1 MSYEFNG
8 MDVIPSEAQ
17 GVVSAVA
24 GVLIVAAIVIV
35 LLAIVLYV
43 IKSLGLY
50 TIAKRRGIG
59 CAWLAWL
66 PVGCEWITGSIAD
79 QYRKVTRGK
88 ATIRRFII
96 VAVAIAG
103 IALSAF
109 TTSGLNENLAELQ
122 ELAEYA
128 ESFDQY
134 MYEEDVMYI
143 FEQLGELLSG
153 FALYA
158 ALSAVLSFISKV
170 YWHVCAGDV
179 FASCC
184 PNNAT
189 MMLVLSICL
198 PVLEP
203 FFFFCN
209 KEKDA
214 GMIPAGQPQAV
225 EPQVPV
231 TPAQTVA
238 AAPAAP
244 VQTVWE
250 APVEPAQPVFEASA
264 EPAQQPAWEATQPAA
279 EPWAA
284 ADVRPEPWENP
295 EN

>member
-214 GMIPAGQPQAV
+214 GMIPVNQPQQPVNVA
-225 EPQVPV
+225 PQ
-231 TPAQTVA
+231 
-238 AAPAAP
+238 
-244 VQTVWE
+244 
-250 APVEPAQPVFEASA
+250 APVEPVASVYEAPVQPVYEAPAESAQPVYEA
-264 EPAQQPAWEATQPAA
+264 PQTPV

-284 ADVRPEPWENP
+284 NDTRPEPWENP